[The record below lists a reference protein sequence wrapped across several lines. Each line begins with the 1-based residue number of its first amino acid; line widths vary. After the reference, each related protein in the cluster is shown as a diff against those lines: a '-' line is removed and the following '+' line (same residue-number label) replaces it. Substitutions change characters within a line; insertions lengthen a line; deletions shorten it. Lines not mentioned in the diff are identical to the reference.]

1 MNQPPIPEFICPSC
15 KEYDWCWNKDMNRW
29 ECRVCSVYGRPEPDP
44 PEFDGVSNGSE
55 WVDISLREYDVAYQ
69 ELEDAKAAPK
79 NGEAES
85 ILWLARV
92 KKADRKLALANAKA
106 DIASDILEIQKINTR
121 GDIYLDLPDIDLKLR
136 IQW

>member
-1 MNQPPIPEFICPSC
+1 M
-15 KEYDWCWNKDMNRW
+15 
-29 ECRVCSVYGRPEPDP
+29 CSVYGRPEPDP